1 MAAIAAFFTR
11 ETQDFASLLADA
23 IVILASDSVVTAIC
37 ECAFISHVRIVL
49 FMK

>member
-1 MAAIAAFFTR
+1 MPVVAAFFTR

-23 IVILASDSVVTAIC
+23 IVIIASDSVFTAIC
-37 ECAFISHVRIVL
+37 EYAFIAHVRIVL